1 MLAWFDNTIPMANYY
16 DAFDCLCISP
26 SDTQR
31 VIKKALEESGLMS
44 SIKIDS
50 ACTDETT
57 DYKSKQMSRL
67 GRGRGETPFR
77 QLSNAL

>member
-1 MLAWFDNTIPMANYY
+1 MNCCSCPSKGPFAAKG
-16 DAFDCLCISP
+16 LCISP

-31 VIKKALEESGLMS
+31 VIKKGLEESGLMS

-57 DYKSKQMSRL
+57 DYKSKQMNRL

-77 QLSNAL
+77 QLSIAL

>member
-1 MLAWFDNTIPMANYY
+1 MHLAIIHTK
-16 DAFDCLCISP
+16 
-26 SDTQR
+26 
-31 VIKKALEESGLMS
+31 VIKTALKESGLMS

-67 GRGRGETPFR
+67 GRGETPFQ
-77 QLSNAL
+77 QLSNALLLRLP